1 MPSPSVLRA
10 VLVATALASAT
21 AAHPSATA
29 QILPIDPTTTT
40 TTRAPVTTVPT
51 TAPTTRAAPATTTTA
66 PATTL
71 APTTTRPAAGSATTT
86 TTTGPVTTTTLPPP
100 ATDIAPGVPD
110 PDAEA
115 PPVSLPP
122 LGRGTGTRVN
132 WAALVSLLGF
142 GIAFAML
149 VLPGILQRRQQ
160 QGRQQ
165 QDSAA
170 ARKSPGA

>member
-1 MPSPSVLRA
+1 MPSTPVLRA
-10 VLVATALASAT
+10 VLVAAAMASAT

-29 QILPIDPTTTT
+29 QILPIDPSTTT

-51 TAPTTRAAPATTTTA
+51 TVPTTRAAPATSTTA

-71 APTTTRPAAGSATTT
+71 APTTTKPAAGSGATT
-86 TTTGPVTTTTLPPP
+86 TTTGPATTTTLAP
-100 ATDIAPGVPD
+100 ATDIGPGVPD

-115 PPVSLPP
+115 PPPSLPP
-122 LGRGTGTRVN
+122 LGRGAGTRVN

-142 GIAFAML
+142 GVAFAML

-165 QDSAA
+165 QEIAA
-170 ARKSPGA
+170 APRTRK